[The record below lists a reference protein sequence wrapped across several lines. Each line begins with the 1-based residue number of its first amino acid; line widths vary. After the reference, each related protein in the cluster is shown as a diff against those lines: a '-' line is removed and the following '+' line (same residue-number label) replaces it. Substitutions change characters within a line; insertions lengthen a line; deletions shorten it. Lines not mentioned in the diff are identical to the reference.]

1 MPLPARVIIPPIRR
15 STLTHASVRS
25 LPAASL
31 CLLIAVALEAADPA
45 EHQPIA
51 NVAERR
57 QIPLSGDWR
66 TIVDP
71 YGNGHVDYRAQPRK
85 DGFFADARPKGPS
98 DLVEYDFDTSPV
110 LKVPGDWNTQ
120 RPELLYYEGPMW
132 YRRKFE
138 ASPEAGRRYV
148 LHFEAANYAAKVA
161 VNGQVVGEHEG
172 GFTPFSFE
180 VTSRLRPGTN
190 TVVALVDN
198 TRRREA
204 VPTVMT
210 DWWNYGGLTRPVRL
224 LDLPETFVRDY
235 HVQLARGSQR
245 AVAGWVRLDGPRP
258 AQDVVIRIP
267 EARVEQRVRTGAD
280 GRAEFRFDAAL
291 QPWSP
296 GTPRLYDVEIVAET
310 DRVVDRIGFRTIE
323 VRGTDILLNGAPV
336 FLRGVCAHEEAP
348 LRGGRAWS
356 LEDARTQLG
365 WVKELGGNFVRLAH
379 YPHNE
384 TIVRE
389 ADRQGVLVWAEI
401 PVYWTI
407 DWSDPRPL
415 ASARQQLAEM
425 IGRDRNRA
433 SVVLWSVANET
444 PISEPRNAFLRT
456 LIQDARRLDPTRLLT
471 AALQARGEGDTHVID
486 DPIGEDLDVMGN
498 NEYVGWYDGTPEKC
512 DRVTFRSA
520 WTKPLVMSEFGADA
534 LAGYRGPAE
543 QRFTED
549 YQELLYRKQIAMLKR
564 IPFLRGTAP
573 WILMD
578 FRSPRRPLPVI
589 QEGWNRKGLVSE
601 RGQKKRA
608 FDVMK
613 AFYEELAAAKPR

>member
-1 MPLPARVIIPPIRR
+1 MARARGSRTSAV
-15 STLTHASVRS
+15 TL
-25 LPAASL
+25 AA
-31 CLLIAVALEAADPA
+31 LLAIGGALEAEEDALLP
-45 EHQPIA
+45 PIA
-51 NVAERR
+51 NVAERT
-57 QIPLSGDWR
+57 QVDLNGDWR

-71 YGNGHVDYRAQPRK
+71 YANGHVDYRAQPRR
-85 DGFFADARPKGPS
+85 DGFFMDARPSRPS

-120 RPELLYYEGPMW
+120 RPELLYYEGPLW

-138 ASPEAGRRYV
+138 ASPQPGRRYL
-148 LHFEAANYAAKVA
+148 LHFEAANYAAHVW
-161 VNGQVVGEHEG
+161 VNARKAGTHEG
-172 GFTPFSFE
+172 GFTPFSFD
-180 VTSRLRPGTN
+180 VTALLRPGTN
-190 TVVALVDN
+190 TVVVLVDN

-204 VPTVMT
+204 VPTTMT

-235 HVQLARGSQR
+235 HLQLERGSR
-245 AVAGWVRLDGPRP
+245 RTVAGWVRLDGPRP
-258 AQDVVIRIP
+258 AQQVVVRVP
-267 EARVEQRVRTGAD
+267 GAGVEQRVRTGPD
-280 GRAEFRFDAAL
+280 GRAELRFDARL
-291 QPWSP
+291 EPWSP
-296 GTPRLYDVEIVAET
+296 ESPRLYDVEIAAET
-310 DRVVDRIGFRTIE
+310 DRVADRIGFRSIE
-323 VRGTDILLNGAPV
+323 VRGTDILLNGQPV

-356 LEDARTQLG
+356 VEDARTQLG

-389 ADRQGVLVWAEI
+389 ADRLGVLVWAEI

-407 DWSDPRPL
+407 DWTDPRPL
-415 ASARQQLAEM
+415 QSARQQLAEM

-433 SVVLWSVANET
+433 AVVLWSVANET

-456 LIQDARRLDPTRLLT
+456 LIDDARRLDPTRLLT

-486 DPIGEDLDVMGN
+486 DPIGEQLDVMGN

-512 DRVTFRSA
+512 DRITFRSP

-534 LAGYRGPAE
+534 LAGHRGAPD

-549 YQELLYRKQIAMLKR
+549 YQEVLYERQVAMLKR

-589 QEGWNRKGLVSE
+589 QEGWNRKGLLSE
-601 RGQKKRA
+601 RGLRKRA
-608 FDVMK
+608 FYVMQR
-613 AFYEELAAAKPR
+613 FYAELAARDKPR

>member
-1 MPLPARVIIPPIRR
+1 MVLAGVLLANGLGASDVVAPPPD
-15 STLTHASVRS
+15 V
-25 LPAASL
+25 
-31 CLLIAVALEAADPA
+31 
-45 EHQPIA
+45 A
-51 NVAERR
+51 NVASRR
-57 QIPLSGDWR
+57 HLTMNGDWR

-71 YGNGHVDYRAQPRK
+71 YGNGYVDYRAQPRG
-85 DGFFADARPKGPS
+85 DGGFFKDAGPQSPS

-120 RPELLYYEGPMW
+120 RPELLYYEGPLW
-132 YRRKFE
+132 YRRRFE
-138 ASPEAGRRYV
+138 ARPEPGRRYL
-148 LHFEAANYAAKVA
+148 LHFEAANHAAKVA
-161 VNGQVVGEHEG
+161 VNGEVVGTHEG
-172 GFTPFSFE
+172 GFTPFSFD
-180 VTSRLRPGTN
+180 VTAKLRAGTN
-190 TVVALVDN
+190 SVVVLVDN

-235 HVQLARGSQR
+235 HVQLARGSKR
-245 AVAGWVRLDGPRP
+245 TVSGWVSLDGPR
-258 AQDVVIRIP
+258 AVQDVVIRIP
-267 EARVEQRVRTGAD
+267 EARVEQRVRTGAA
-280 GRAEFRFDAAL
+280 GRAEFRFDANVEL
-291 QPWSP
+291 WSP
-296 GTPRLYDVEIVAET
+296 ETPRLYDVEIAAET
-310 DRVVDRIGFRTIE
+310 DRVTERIGFRTVE
-323 VRGTDILLNGAPV
+323 VRGTDILLNGTPI

-348 LRGGRAWS
+348 FRGGRAWS
-356 LEDARTQLG
+356 VEDARTQLG

-389 ADRQGVLVWAEI
+389 ADRLGVLVWAEI

-433 SVVLWSVANET
+433 AVVLWSIANET

-456 LIQDARRLDPTRLLT
+456 LIDDARRLDPTRLLT

-486 DPIGEDLDVMGN
+486 DPIGEQLDVMGN

-512 DRVTFRSA
+512 DRVTFRSP

-534 LAGYRGPAE
+534 LAGHRGAPD

-549 YQELLYRKQIAMLKR
+549 YQEVVYQRQIAMLKR

-601 RGQKKRA
+601 RGLRKRA
-608 FDVMK
+608 FYVLQ
-613 AFYEELAAAKPR
+613 AFYQELAGRREQATR

>member
-1 MPLPARVIIPPIRR
+1 VRHDSRGCRILAGLALAALPLARPGGLAAAEADVPAPVANAPARKHVD
-15 STLTHASVRS
+15 L
-25 LPAASL
+25 
-31 CLLIAVALEAADPA
+31 D
-45 EHQPIA
+45 
-51 NVAERR
+51 
-57 QIPLSGDWR
+57 GDWR

-71 YGNGHVDYRAQPRK
+71 YGNGHVDYRAQPRG
-85 DGFFADARPKGPS
+85 DGGFFADVRPKSPS

-120 RPELLYYEGPMW
+120 RTDLLYYEGPLW
-132 YRRKFE
+132 YRRRFE
-138 ASPEAGRRYV
+138 TTPEPGRRYL

-161 VNGQVVGEHEG
+161 VNGQVVGTHEG
-172 GFTPFSFE
+172 GFTPFAFD
-180 VTSRLRPGTN
+180 VTKHLRPGSN
-190 TVVALVDN
+190 TVVVLVDN

-224 LDLPETFVRDY
+224 LDLPETFVREY
-235 HVQLARGSQR
+235 HVQLARGSSR
-245 AVAGWVRLDGPRP
+245 TIAGWVRLDGARP
-258 AQDVVIRIP
+258 SQQVTILIP
-267 EARVEQRVRTGAD
+267 EARIEHRVRTGPD
-280 GRAEFRFDAAL
+280 GRAEFRFDAAVEA
-291 QPWSP
+291 WSP
-296 GTPRLYDVEIVAET
+296 ERPRLYEVEIASET
-310 DRVVDRIGFRTIE
+310 DRVTERIGFRTIE
-323 VRGTDILLNGAPV
+323 VRGTDILLNGRPV

-348 LRGGRAWS
+348 FRGGRAWS
-356 LEDARTQLG
+356 AEDARTQLG

-389 ADRQGVLVWAEI
+389 ADRLGVLVWAEI

-456 LIQDARRLDPTRLLT
+456 LIDDARALDPTRLLT

-486 DPIGEDLDVMGN
+486 DPIAEQLDVMGN

-512 DRVTFRSA
+512 DRVSFRSP
-520 WTKPLVMSEFGADA
+520 WDKPLVMSEFGADA

-549 YQELLYRKQIAMLKR
+549 YQELLYRKQVAMLKR

-601 RGQKKRA
+601 RGLRKRA
-608 FDVMK
+608 FYVLQE
-613 AFYEELAAAKPR
+613 FYRDLAGPAKTP